1 MFLISQVTV
10 SSSVVGIEVFGY
22 SQLKMDILYFW
33 FKALHLVFM
42 VSWFAGLLYI
52 VRLFVYQREAHDKSE
67 SEKKI
72 LIPQFL
78 LMSKRLWFGI
88 TWPAAILTFIFGLSM
103 ISLNPALMGAKWL
116 QIKLVLLIFLYAYH
130 FYCHSLFIQIKR
142 GDTPLSSIQLRVLNE
157 CGTLFLFA
165 IVFTAVLKTRLAWLQ
180 GVVGIVILAVLIM
193 AGIKIYRKVR
203 KKN

>member
-1 MFLISQVTV
+1 M
-10 SSSVVGIEVFGY
+10 VGIAVFGY
-22 SQLKMDILYFW
+22 SQFQMDNLYFW

-52 VRLFVYQREAHDKSE
+52 VRLFVYQREAHEKSE

-72 LIPQFL
+72 LLPQFL

-88 TWPAAILTFIFGLSM
+88 TWPAAILTLIFGLSM
-103 ISLNPALMGAKWL
+103 ISLNPALMGAQWL
-116 QIKLVLLIFLYAYH
+116 QIKLVLLVFLYAYH
-130 FYCHSLFIQIKR
+130 LYCHSLFIQIKR

-165 IVFTAVLKTRLAWLQ
+165 IIFTAVLKTRLAWLQ
-180 GVVGIVILAVLIM
+180 GVVGIVILALLIM